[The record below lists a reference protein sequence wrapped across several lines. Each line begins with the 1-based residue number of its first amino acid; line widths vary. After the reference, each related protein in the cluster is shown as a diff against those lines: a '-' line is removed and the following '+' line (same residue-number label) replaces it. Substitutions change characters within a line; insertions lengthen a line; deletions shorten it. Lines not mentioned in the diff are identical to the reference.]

1 MPEPTVKVANSEFAR
16 HLEKFQFTDSRACDV
31 IFRFA
36 EKQHDVLAHRVV
48 LCSASTCFRHV
59 FGVEPNANHQSPGFD
74 NVFDD
79 VTDIHETPVI
89 FTVKEEVDVRVFE
102 AAVHFAYNGTNQVPA
117 YSCN

>member
-16 HLEKFQFTDSRACDV
+16 HLANLQITDSRACDV

-59 FGVEPNANHQSPGFD
+59 FGVEPNTNHVSSCFD

-79 VTDIHETPVI
+79 VTDVHETPVI

-102 AAVHFAYNGTNQVPA
+102 AAVHFAYKGSKLVNAQ
-117 YSCN
+117 

>member
-1 MPEPTVKVANSEFAR
+1 MQEPDIKVANSEFAR
-16 HLEKFQFTDSRACDV
+16 HLANLQITDSRACDV

-59 FGVEPNANHQSPGFD
+59 FGVEPNANHESSCFN

-117 YSCN
+117 YSYN